1 MNDSRTWM
9 DRLADEVVER
19 PSPGV
24 ALVCASG
31 ISPSGPIHLGNL
43 REVITTHLVVE
54 ALRRGGVDAVHLH
67 SWDDYDRLR
76 KVPAGVD
83 DRYQRYVGM
92 PLSVVPDPWGE
103 TDSYASH
110 FIEEFTAAL
119 GTLGIR
125 MHEIRQSTQYPG
137 GAYNAAIRRAMD
149 CREMVFDT
157 LAEQQ
162 TAGRHDRPVEDRRR
176 EFYPFR
182 PYCEVCGK
190 DDTRVE
196 DYRDAIVHYTCQCS
210 HRGVMSLSD
219 GAKISGKLVWKV
231 DWPMRW
237 AYEGVSFEPAG
248 EDHHAPTGSFT
259 VGRRLVESLYGGV
272 APHSTVYSF
281 VSLAGVSGKM
291 SGSAGGA
298 AIPSTAL
305 DVLEPALVR
314 WLYARRT
321 PEQSF
326 AIDLSP
332 QPVQRLY
339 DEWDRTG
346 TRADSGSGDPM
357 EARVRSYCVS
367 TSAGTVATTPRTV
380 PFRLLGS
387 TADVTAANRTQMV
400 RIVRQHLPAAERGI
414 TDDQLLREL
423 EPRLSCA
430 INWATR
436 LLPPEQRTTIA
447 HSFNTAEW
455 NRLDDRIRD
464 ALRGLVL
471 SLGDSWELDGLTAL
485 VYSIPKL
492 MLGLPPDAG
501 PTPEI
506 KQAQREFFKVMYRL
520 LCGSD
525 IGPRLPTLL
534 LSIGLDRSRHL
545 LAEGAEPAGTA
556 GT

>member
-1 MNDSRTWM
+1 
-9 DRLADEVVER
+9 
-19 PSPGV
+19 
-24 ALVCASG
+24 
-31 ISPSGPIHLGNL
+31 
-43 REVITTHLVVE
+43 
-54 ALRRGGVDAVHLH
+54 
-67 SWDDYDRLR
+67 
-76 KVPAGVD
+76 
-83 DRYQRYVGM
+83 
-92 PLSVVPDPWGE
+92 
-103 TDSYASH
+103 
-110 FIEEFTAAL
+110 
-119 GTLGIR
+119 
-125 MHEIRQSTQYPG
+125 
-137 GAYNAAIRRAMD
+137 
-149 CREMVFDT
+149 
-157 LAEQQ
+157 
-162 TAGRHDRPVEDRRR
+162 
-176 EFYPFR
+176 
-182 PYCEVCGK
+182 
-190 DDTRVE
+190 
-196 DYRDAIVHYTCQCS
+196 
-210 HRGVMSLSD
+210 
-219 GAKISGKLVWKV
+219 
-231 DWPMRW
+231 
-237 AYEGVSFEPAG
+237 
-248 EDHHAPTGSFT
+248 
-259 VGRRLVESLYGGV
+259 
-272 APHSTVYSF
+272 
-281 VSLAGVSGKM
+281 
-291 SGSAGGA
+291 
-298 AIPSTAL
+298 
-305 DVLEPALVR
+305 
-314 WLYARRT
+314 
-321 PEQSF
+321 
-326 AIDLSP
+326 
-332 QPVQRLY
+332 
-339 DEWDRTG
+339 
-346 TRADSGSGDPM
+346 M

-367 TSAGTVATTPRTV
+367 TSDGTVATTPRTV

-545 LAEGAEPAGTA
+545 LAEGAELAGTV
-556 GT
+556 GTPA